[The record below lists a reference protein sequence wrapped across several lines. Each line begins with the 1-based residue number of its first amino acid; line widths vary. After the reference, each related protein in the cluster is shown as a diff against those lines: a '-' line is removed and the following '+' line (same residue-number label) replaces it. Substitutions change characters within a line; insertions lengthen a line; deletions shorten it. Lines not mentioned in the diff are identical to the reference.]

1 MCPCLNKYIY
11 MYIHIY
17 IYIYIMP
24 VCYTFPVSNRVAP
37 SCTIQRQTDRETDRQ
52 TDRQKDR
59 YYLHISRSLSLSI
72 YIYIHMFLYALTYI
86 YVYIHACMF
95 TQCVCGCSWS
105 AHLCGQI
112 QRETYENS
120 ALRQLM
126 RPRPRVICGS
136 GV

>member
-1 MCPCLNKYIY
+1 ML
-11 MYIHIY
+11 
-17 IYIYIMP
+17 

-37 SCTIQRQTDRETDRQ
+37 SCTIQRERQTDRETDRETDRQ
-52 TDRQKDR
+52 TDRKIDIVCT
-59 YYLHISRSLSLSI
+59 YLALSLSLSLYI